1 MVAPPKERLPVDPHR
16 HYDEENLLRLRGLQY
31 CTQQPGTAVILP
43 DGYWHATYQKGPWSL
58 AIGGQGLV
66 SDVLY
71 DVKIENFSS
80 PALLGLADAV
90 VPIGLPG
97 NRYIVPIGGL
107 SPIEEAVEAAAAS
120 GHERMLNFLFERGAH
135 GQNGWDGMEEQPIH
149 LAAEEGHVAL
159 VTVLVGRGSL
169 VNANCFPA

>member
-1 MVAPPKERLPVDPHR
+1 MAPPKERLPVDPHR

-43 DGYWHATYQKGPWSL
+43 DGYWHATYHKGPWSL

-66 SDVLY
+66 SDAIY

-80 PALLGLADAV
+80 PALLGLADAA
-90 VPIGLPG
+90 VPIGLLGEEEPLPG
-97 NRYIVPIGGL
+97 EEDSWPGEEESFPDEEESFPGEESWSGEDRWP
-107 SPIEEAVEAAAAS
+107 SPIEEAVIAAAAS

-135 GQNGWDGMEEQPIH
+135 
-149 LAAEEGHVAL
+149 
-159 VTVLVGRGSL
+159 
-169 VNANCFPA
+169 

>member
-1 MVAPPKERLPVDPHR
+1 MVAPPQERLPLHPHR
-16 HYDEENLLRLRGLQY
+16 YHDEQTLLRLRGLQY

-97 NRYIVPIGGL
+97 
-107 SPIEEAVEAAAAS
+107 EEEPLP
-120 GHERMLNFLFERGAH
+120 GEKEPLLG
-135 GQNGWDGMEEQPIH
+135 EEDPWPG
-149 LAAEEGHVAL
+149 EEDS
-159 VTVLVGRGSL
+159 RPEEKES
-169 VNANCFPA
+169 FPM